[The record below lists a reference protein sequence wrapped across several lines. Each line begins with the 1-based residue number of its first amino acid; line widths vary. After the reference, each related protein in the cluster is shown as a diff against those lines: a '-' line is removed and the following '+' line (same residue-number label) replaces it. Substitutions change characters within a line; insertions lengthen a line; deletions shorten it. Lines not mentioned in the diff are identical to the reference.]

1 MNKKQTEHLLEVCD
15 SILDLME
22 NFSPHNFE
30 SSKHS
35 FMFTMMYDM
44 MITSIV
50 IMQNT
55 LYLHYDTLN
64 ENEINNT
71 PPTLDTHT
79 GTHD

>member
-15 SILDLME
+15 SILDLVE

-30 SSKHS
+30 ASKHS

-44 MITSIV
+44 MLTSIV
-50 IMQNT
+50 VMQNT
-55 LYLHYDTLN
+55 LYLHHDMLE
-64 ENEINNT
+64 ENEIKNT

-79 GTHD
+79 AMDD